1 MSEEIVKELQKVSQ
15 DLVRLDSRVDNLQQ
29 TIQTELK
36 PLNRLFQGNGK
47 PSLEARIYHVEH
59 EVEEQSNVTSWAFKT
74 ALCAALSAAGTI
86 VWSLIKDSP

>member
-59 EVEEQSNVTSWAFKT
+59 EVEEQSNVTGWAFKT
-74 ALCAALSAAGTI
+74 ALCAAVSAVGTI
-86 VWSLIKDSP
+86 VWSMIKD

>member
-1 MSEEIVKELQKVSQ
+1 MSEEIIKELQKVSQ

-36 PLNRLFQGNGK
+36 PLNKLFQGNGK

-59 EVEEQSNVTSWAFKT
+59 EVEEQSNVTGWALKT
-74 ALCAALSAAGTI
+74 ALCAAVSAIGTI
-86 VWSLIKDSP
+86 VWSMIKD

>member
-15 DLVRLDSRVDNLQQ
+15 DLVRLDGRVDNLQQ

-59 EVEEQSNVTSWAFKT
+59 EVEEQSNVTGWAFKP
-74 ALCAALSAAGTI
+74 ALCAAVSAVGTI
-86 VWSLIKDSP
+86 IWSMIKD